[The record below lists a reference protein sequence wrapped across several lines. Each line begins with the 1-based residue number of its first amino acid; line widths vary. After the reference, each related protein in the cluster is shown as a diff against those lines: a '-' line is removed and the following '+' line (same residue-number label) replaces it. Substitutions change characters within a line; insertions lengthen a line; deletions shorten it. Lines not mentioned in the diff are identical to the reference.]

1 MCIGVTHPAELV
13 AECWTADP
21 HTDPVTGG
29 SGQASGPPQSPATE
43 RTDRPL
49 QHSAASNDTHFW
61 QVTHT
66 HCGWWHVTHKLRDTE
81 WVTFTPTHTHT
92 QLTHL
97 TTDPHLLTHS
107 YSLTHGVNHQTA
119 LSIEHTPTHTGTWK
133 LTWTYF
139 LFEDYRN

>member
-1 MCIGVTHPAELV
+1 MFIGVTHPAELV

-61 QVTHT
+61 
-66 HCGWWHVTHKLRDTE
+66 
-81 WVTFTPTHTHT
+81 
-92 QLTHL
+92 
-97 TTDPHLLTHS
+97 
-107 YSLTHGVNHQTA
+107 
-119 LSIEHTPTHTGTWK
+119 
-133 LTWTYF
+133 
-139 LFEDYRN
+139 